1 MGRTI
6 SHQQQAA
13 NFRSH
18 QLPLARGVRAYRF
31 RLHSHS
37 GRGGERCLRYPVG
50 DSWFM
55 LGNQFDS
62 GAHVCGA
69 GPGLLEPVPPPA
81 VGVRTMTKAVDVP
94 CILTPEAVRACR
106 SLCAGWDVAFRKVGA
121 PQALLPRGRVTEALR
136 EAAPDQRHI

>member
-37 GRGGERCLRYPVG
+37 GRGEK
-50 DSWFM
+50 D
-55 LGNQFDS
+55 
-62 GAHVCGA
+62 ACGIQLVT
-69 GPGLLEPVPPPA
+69 PGLCSETSLIQVLMC
-81 VGVRTMTKAVDVP
+81 VGQGLASWSQCP
-94 CILTPEAVRACR
+94 
-106 SLCAGWDVAFRKVGA
+106 
-121 PQALLPRGRVTEALR
+121 LLLWASG
-136 EAAPDQRHI
+136 Q